1 MTELYPY
8 QKSAVDLITTKG
20 RALIAYEMGL
30 GKTPITIRAMENLMS
45 DGKIQH
51 TVLVIVL
58 SSLRYQWEREIKI
71 WAPDS
76 NAVVIDGGPE
86 DRDNIYR
93 SLVTYP
99 PDYVV
104 TTYDLIVRDYKWYA
118 HQQWGAVVLDEM
130 TAIKSF
136 RAKRSQAVKAL
147 SQRVPVRV
155 GLTGTPIT
163 NGKADEIFSLMEF
176 VDPRVLGKFW
186 DFDKRYIV
194 RHPNGWI
201 TKYKNL
207 PELHAKLRPHIA
219 RKLQMDNDVKSFLP
233 EVLDMP
239 ARMVGMDR
247 YTKRL
252 YKHISRDLLNYL
264 DEAQELFGDSFTW
277 NLAANYGHGDAKF
290 DPVEMTV
297 RGNIMGTYQALRMLC
312 DHPQL
317 LIDSALEFAKDEGTG
332 SGYCYQ
338 LYRDK
343 SVGLVENSKSPK
355 LVELISYIKDA
366 IEADPDVKVVVFASW
381 TRAFPYFMEALA
393 QAKISMVQFHG
404 GMTPKAK
411 ETAKTMFQTDPE
423 VRVFLSSD
431 AGGYGVDLPQASILV
446 NYNLPWSAGAALQR
460 NSRIIRAS
468 SGHKQV
474 RIERLL
480 MDDSVEVR
488 QFQILGHKMSV
499 SQGII
504 DGMGADP
511 MGNLENTVS
520 GLRTFLVANDD

>member
-1 MTELYPY
+1 MTDLYPY

-30 GKTPITIRAMENLMS
+30 GKTPITIRAMEQMME
-45 DGKIQH
+45 DGTVRN

-58 SSLRYQWEREIKI
+58 SSLRYQWKKEIEK
-71 WAPDS
+71 WAPNS
-76 NAVVIDGGPE
+76 TAAIIDGGPK
-86 DRDNIYR
+86 DRDELYAKLEVE
-93 SLVTYP
+93 S
-99 PDYVV
+99 PDYVIS
-104 TTYDLIVRDYKWYA
+104 TYDLVVRDYSWYA
-118 HQQWGAVVLDEM
+118 AHRWGAIVLDEM

-136 RAKRSQAVKAL
+136 RAKRTQAIKRL
-147 SQRVPVRV
+147 SMRVPVRV

-176 VDPRVLGKFW
+176 VDPTVLGKFW

-207 PELHAKLRPHIA
+207 PELHTRLTPHIA
-219 RKLQMDNDVKSFLP
+219 RKRQMDADVKSFLP

-239 ARMVGMDR
+239 ARRVVMDR
-247 YTKRL
+247 YTKRI
-252 YKHISRDLLNYL
+252 YKVISQDLLRFL
-264 DEAQELFGDSFTW
+264 DEAMDLFGGSFTW
-277 NLAANYGHGDAKF
+277 NMAANYGHGDAKF
-290 DPVEMTV
+290 DPMAMQVQ
-297 RGNIMGTYQALRMLC
+297 GNIMQTYQALRMLC

-317 LIDSALEFAKDEGTG
+317 LIDSALEFAQDEGKG

-338 LYRDK
+338 LHTDK
-343 SVGLVENSKSPK
+343 MVGLLDNQKSPK
-355 LVELISYIKDA
+355 LVELIAYLKDA
-366 IEADPDVKVVVFASW
+366 IEADPEVKVVVFASW
-381 TRAFPYFMEALA
+381 TRAFPYLLQAMA
-393 QAKISMVQFHG
+393 QAKIVAVQFHG
-404 GMTPKAK
+404 GMTPTAK
-411 ETAKTMFQTDPE
+411 EAAKTKFQTDQD

-431 AGGYGVDLPQASILV
+431 AGGYGVDLPQASILI

-480 MDDSVEVR
+480 MDDSVEIR
-488 QFQILGHKMSV
+488 QFQVLGHKMSV

-504 DGMGADP
+504 DGVGIDP
-511 MGNLENTVS
+511 MGNLENTVA
-520 GLRTFLVANDD
+520 GLRSFLLDNDE

>member
-1 MTELYPY
+1 MNSLYPY
-8 QKSAVDLITTKG
+8 QKAAVDLITTKG

-30 GKTPITIRAMENLMS
+30 GKTPITIVAMERLME
-45 DGKIQH
+45 DEQIRQP
-51 TVLVIVL
+51 VLVIVL
-58 SSLRYQWEREIKI
+58 SSLKFQWRSEINK
-71 WAPDS
+71 WAPNS
-76 NAVVIDGGPE
+76 NAVVIDGGPQ

-99 PDYVV
+99 PDYVI

-118 HQQWGAVVLDEM
+118 AHLWGAVVLDEM

-136 RAKRSQAVKAL
+136 KAKRTKAVKTLAA
-147 SQRVPVRV
+147 RTPIRV

-176 VDPRVLGKFW
+176 VDPKVLGKFW

-201 TKYKNL
+201 TKYRNVE
-207 PELHAKLRPHIA
+207 ELHSRLRPHIA
-219 RKLQMDNDVKSFLP
+219 RKRQTDMDVKDFLP

-239 ARMVGMDR
+239 ARLVTMDR

-252 YKHISRDLLNYL
+252 YKVISRDLMSFLE
-264 DEAQELFGDSFTW
+264 EAQELFGDSFTW
-277 NLAANYGHGDAKF
+277 NMAANYGHGDEKY
-290 DPVEMTV
+290 DPVAMQV
-297 RGNIMGTYQALRMLC
+297 QGNIMQTYQALRMLC
-312 DHPQL
+312 DHPDL
-317 LIDSALEFAKDEGTG
+317 LMDSALEFAKDEGKG

-338 LYRDK
+338 LKNDK
-343 SVGLVENSKSPK
+343 TVGLVSGAKSPK
-355 LVELISYIKDA
+355 LAELIAYLKDA

-381 TRAFPYFMEALA
+381 TRAFPYLMEAMDH
-393 QAKISMVQFHG
+393 AKIAAVQFHG

-411 ETAKTMFQTDPE
+411 EATKALFQTDPN

-488 QFQILGHKMSV
+488 QNRVLGHKMSV

-504 DGMGADP
+504 DGVGVDP
-511 MGNLENTVS
+511 MGNIENTVG
-520 GLRTFLVANDD
+520 GLRSFLEDHDD